1 MVTLESH
8 KRLHKTINKHLVL
21 DPIAAIM
28 KLEEDFTKWE
38 WSDDGIAVITKKETH
53 EAVVD
58 VEDNNP
64 TFIIQQHD
72 PTAGRAGRGQ

>member
-21 DPIAAIM
+21 DPKAAIM

-38 WSDDGIAVITKKETH
+38 WSDDGIV
-53 EAVVD
+53 
-58 VEDNNP
+58 N
-64 TFIIQQHD
+64 FIIQQHE